1 MRRGRGRAKRGRRP
15 LKRIQRGKPTTCNDK
30 SAWQRLGRTL
40 EVPGLGACK
49 KLADNRGPCCQ
60 PTLCS
65 WAGAWQ
71 RLGRSLEVPGLG
83 RAGRML
89 RVSGWRFWED
99 LVRCWP
105 NVFNLGALP
114 VPCQDR
120 FFLELKYSV
129 FEVFPSKTVL
139 SLEFQPLLTLRFA
152 KVTCAKPW
160 CF

>member
-15 LKRIQRGKPTTCNDK
+15 QDMIT
-30 SAWQRLGRTL
+30 RLGT
-40 EVPGLGACK
+40 
-49 KLADNRGPCCQ
+49 
-60 PTLCS
+60 S
-65 WAGAWQ
+65 FWAGAGQ

-83 RAGRML
+83 RAGQML

-120 FFLELKYSV
+120 FFFELKYSV

-152 KVTCAKPW
+152 KVTCAKPS